1 MAPTKT
7 QDSTRPAPLE
17 ALRIRLRGVIALE
30 DEAELTRFAESLQ
43 GDSRRGAQALS
54 KSALAR
60 RDAIIKERTRVEK
73 MFELRQ
79 QLFAAGY
86 RAVAG
91 VDEVGVGP
99 LAGPVVAA
107 AVILPEEVLLR
118 GVNDSKKL
126 KRESR
131 EKLTLAIREQ
141 AIAVSIG
148 SVTPQ
153 EIDQRNIFQASLEAM
168 RRAVEGLDPAAD
180 YCVVDARTIPAVSM
194 PQRALIHGD
203 AIDGSIAAAS
213 IVAKVYRDQLMVDFD
228 RQYPGYGF
236 ARHMGYGTEFHL
248 DALDRLGPCPI
259 HRRSFAPVAASLGH
273 NPRRL

>member
-7 QDSTRPAPLE
+7 QDSTRPASIE

-54 KSALAR
+54 KSAIAR

-79 QLFAAGY
+79 QLFADGY

-131 EKLTLAIREQ
+131 EKLALAIREQ

-148 SVTPQ
+148 MPERTRTLMSSRSWDPRTL
-153 EIDQRNIFQASLEAM
+153 SS
-168 RRAVEGLDPAAD
+168 AV
-180 YCVVDARTIPAVSM
+180 RS
-194 PQRALIHGD
+194 
-203 AIDGSIAAAS
+203 GSRI
-213 IVAKVYRDQLMVDFD
+213 L
-228 RQYPGYGF
+228 
-236 ARHMGYGTEFHL
+236 
-248 DALDRLGPCPI
+248 
-259 HRRSFAPVAASLGH
+259 
-273 NPRRL
+273 